1 MSVRRSI
8 VWVVSTVTGAAAVGG
23 VLIVFSTTLAK
34 FSFANALLVFLSIG
48 SLAFIWLD
56 SILRTQYLRS

>member
-1 MSVRRSI
+1 MSVRRTI
-8 VWVVSTVTGAAAVGG
+8 VWVVSGLTGTAAVGG

-56 SILRTQYLRS
+56 FILRTQYLRS

>member
-23 VLIVFSTTLAK
+23 VLIAFSTTLEK